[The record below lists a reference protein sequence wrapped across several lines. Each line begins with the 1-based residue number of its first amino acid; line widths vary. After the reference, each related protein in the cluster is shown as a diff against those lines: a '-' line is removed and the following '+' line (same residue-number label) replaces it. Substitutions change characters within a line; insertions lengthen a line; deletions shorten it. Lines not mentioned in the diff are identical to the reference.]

1 MKLQLENLK
10 QTIINAINEANSL
23 ENLENIHNEYFSK
36 RGALS
41 QMMANLR
48 NLEPAER
55 PAFGKLV
62 NTVKDEVRLLL
73 IIKRRTWNN

>member
-36 RGALS
+36 
-41 QMMANLR
+41 
-48 NLEPAER
+48 
-55 PAFGKLV
+55 
-62 NTVKDEVRLLL
+62 EVH
-73 IIKRRTWNN
+73 

>member
-1 MKLQLENLK
+1 
-10 QTIINAINEANSL
+10 
-23 ENLENIHNEYFSK
+23 
-36 RGALS
+36 
-41 QMMANLR
+41 MMANLR

-55 PAFGKLV
+55 PAFSKLV